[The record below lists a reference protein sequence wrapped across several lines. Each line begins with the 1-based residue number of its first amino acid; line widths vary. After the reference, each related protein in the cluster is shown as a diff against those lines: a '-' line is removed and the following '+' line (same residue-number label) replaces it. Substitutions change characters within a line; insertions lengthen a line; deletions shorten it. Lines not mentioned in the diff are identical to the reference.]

1 MSTRSD
7 QEPVTALAVSIERG
21 AAMVGVTPRHFR
33 KQLDTEGGPIRTVR
47 MGNRVLIPVDELRN
61 YLKPAPTA
69 DEAEEKK
76 RTRAGGQRG
85 EVTLS
90 EVRGQ
95 GRVDNKPA
103 CG

>member
-1 MSTRSD
+1 MRVIRLFMNKVDQERKVMSTRSN
-7 QEPVTALAVSIERG
+7 QETVTALAVSIERG

-69 DEAEEKK
+69 DEAKKEE
-76 RTRAGGQRG
+76 TRARGQRRG
-85 EVTLS
+85 S
-90 EVRGQ
+90 EV
-95 GRVDNKPA
+95 
-103 CG
+103 